1 MPFCS
6 LHAIWPIQR
15 LYTECC
21 GGQGS
26 LSRCGASFHA
36 AEVIYAEMQYEK
48 QTCSR
53 GQTQHPVIN
62 MLQELFAYIAICC
75 AICIKLQQTV
85 FSLIHVSPEVCY
97 MALQSN
103 FTFKYLCLKKFK
115 HEDLTCFTAWN
126 FNQQNI
132 HINSDIKV
140 ICTHS
145 CDYWSKAD
153 MIAWL

>member
-6 LHAIWPIQR
+6 LRAIWPIQR

-48 QTCSR
+48 QTCSC

-103 FTFKYLCLKKFK
+103 FTFKYLCLKNSSMKIWHVSQ
-115 HEDLTCFTAWN
+115 HETSTNKISVSIVILRLFVHTA
-126 FNQQNI
+126 
-132 HINSDIKV
+132 V
-140 ICTHS
+140 ITGPRQT
-145 CDYWSKAD
+145 
-153 MIAWL
+153 